1 MLLNDHHGIIQ
12 CEFYFSWKISMVFPS
27 VLFKFVLLIST
38 VIDVENI
45 FKEDNSNSKSCI
57 INITIISK

>member
-1 MLLNDHHGIIQ
+1 
-12 CEFYFSWKISMVFPS
+12 MVFPS